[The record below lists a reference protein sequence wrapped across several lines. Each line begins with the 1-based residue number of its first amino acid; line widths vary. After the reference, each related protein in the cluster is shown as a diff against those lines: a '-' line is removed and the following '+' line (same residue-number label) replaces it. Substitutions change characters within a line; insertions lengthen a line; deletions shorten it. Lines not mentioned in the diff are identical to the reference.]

1 LIEVSFKSS
10 DGGID
15 ALLSFAQMWSHY
27 AKKSLEKSIVALEN
41 VVNIV
46 LLSSSD
52 LHTEQFLMG
61 NRV

>member
-1 LIEVSFKSS
+1 
-10 DGGID
+10 
-15 ALLSFAQMWSHY
+15 M
-27 AKKSLEKSIVALEN
+27 VALEN

-61 NRV
+61 VTIPCDSGATMSADVCLHSGISLKDYCIWVFTIK